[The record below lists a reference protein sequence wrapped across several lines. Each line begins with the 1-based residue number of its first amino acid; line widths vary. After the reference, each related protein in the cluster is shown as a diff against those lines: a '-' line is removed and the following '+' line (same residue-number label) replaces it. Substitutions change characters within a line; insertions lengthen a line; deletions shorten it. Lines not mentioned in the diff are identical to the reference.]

1 VDQPALPS
9 RGGLRLNLLGGFS
22 CTSDGR
28 VVAGIAYDKMR
39 ALLAY
44 LAVEPARDH
53 RRDVLAELLWSGSDP
68 QTARGN
74 LRRTLS
80 DLRRVLEPPDSPVLF
95 AATKSTIRFLPNAVV
110 DVVHFADAAPVQDV
124 DARADD
130 AHGKLALYAGEFM
143 AGFHLPGCPLF
154 EEWLLSW
161 REALHRRALALLEQV
176 GSLHEGRGEPARAL
190 PSALRWA
197 ELDPWNEAAHRRLM
211 RLYAAC
217 GQRAAALRQF
227 DLCRDLLY
235 EEFGVPPEPETAQL
249 AERLQEGAADAPP
262 TTAGAPA
269 LAHRPAPGERR
280 QATVLFCDLML
291 PGTDDLDDAIERLR
305 APRARCI
312 ECIEGFSG
320 FVVPMHGGGL
330 LAYFGYPRSHED
342 SAVRAVRA
350 ALALLREAVD
360 DVRIRVGVHTGLI
373 LTGEDIALPDSVG
386 KTSGV
391 AIQLRRCIDD
401 GQVVVS
407 EDTQRLAA
415 GYFRFSSLG
424 LHVLPD
430 AARPMKVFS
439 VDSDSGARNRLE
451 AATRLFPL
459 VGRVAEL
466 AQLAAAWDA
475 ARHGAAQAVLVRGDA
490 AIGKSRLV
498 HAFKQ
503 QLAGERHTVREL
515 RCFPEYEGS
524 PFHPL
529 LALLEGDLGF
539 LPGESP
545 ISKAAKLAAHLASVH
560 PSCDAR
566 MLPML
571 LSLCSL
577 PTVAASAPL
586 PAPQEQKRL
595 IHQFLRE
602 MLIPPARPWP
612 LLLVV
617 EDLHWADPSTLE
629 LLRTLPECDPQAG
642 ALLAVFTARPGIEPP
657 GAASVLSLEPLPPR
671 HIEALIRAVGGSLAT
686 AWVQRIVERAD
697 GVPLFAE
704 ELARNAALDDRAH
717 IPATLRDMLAA
728 RMDALGEAKPLIQ
741 LAATIG
747 REFSRDLLRQAAGS
761 EPTAFGQ
768 TMHGL
773 IQTGLILP
781 GLNDATCQFK
791 HALIQEAAYESQS
804 RSDRRRA
811 HRQIATALQG
821 ESADRET
828 ALPELVARHLGA
840 AGDVRQSVG
849 FWIRAAHH
857 ATATSSH
864 QEAIAHFEQGL
875 DALRSLPL
883 GAERDRDELSILL
896 SLCPA
901 LHTRHGYGS
910 PEATRATARID
921 VLREQGLDVPD
932 MFLVEWAGLRNTMA
946 RIGPGRVPEGAARL
960 LALARDDRVK
970 QQAAH
975 YAAAVGCFW
984 LGAFERSGGHAET
997 AMASYRPDDHQ
1008 PMLDLFDEDLSVSF
1022 AGHRAWALCFMGCVD
1037 QAITLSV
1044 GMIRQARAMR
1054 HPKTL
1059 AMALLFATMLH
1070 RWLNQHPQVLVLAA
1084 ETIPLTREHGMVHWT
1099 ATAELLHGKAQVMH
1113 EGRRDLSELKLLAA
1127 QMAAAAPSYATV
1139 RLVDMAELHL
1149 FLQLPDEALGLL
1161 AQSEAAESGTGT
1173 LQFAAERHRIEGEC
1187 LLARPE
1193 PDTEPAEACF
1203 QRALAISRR
1212 QGARLLELR
1221 SAVSL
1226 ARLWQRGGQHARA
1239 RRLLQAVYAGFT
1251 EGWEAPDLVAAAVLL
1266 QSLDRPMER

>member
-1 VDQPALPS
+1 MDPRARPS
-9 RGGLRLNLLGGFS
+9 GSGLRLNLLGGFS
-22 CTSDGR
+22 CTSNGR
-28 VVAGIAYDKMR
+28 AIPGMAYDKMR

-68 QTARGN
+68 PTARGN

-80 DLRRVLEPPDSPVLF
+80 DLRRVLESPDGPALF

-110 DVVHFADAAPVQDV
+110 DVVHFADAAPVQDG
-124 DARADD
+124 DTRSGD
-130 AHGKLALYAGEFM
+130 AHGKVELYVGEFM
-143 AGFHLPGCPLF
+143 AGFHLPDCPLF
-154 EEWLLSW
+154 EAWLLSW
-161 REALHRRALALLEQV
+161 REALHRRALALLEQI
-176 GSLHEGRGEPARAL
+176 GSLHEGRGDPAGAL

-211 RLYAAC
+211 RLYAAG

-227 DLCRDLLY
+227 EVCRDLLHK
-235 EEFGVPPEPETAQL
+235 ELGVRPERETEQL
-249 AERLQEGAADAPP
+249 ADRLREAPADAPP
-262 TTAGAPA
+262 AAMGTPA
-269 LAHRPAPGERR
+269 LPHRPAAGERR

-305 APRARCI
+305 SPRARCI
-312 ECIEGFSG
+312 ECLERFSG

-360 DVRIRVGVHTGLI
+360 GVQIRVGVHTGLI
-373 LTGEDIALPDSVG
+373 LTGEDIALPDTVG
-386 KTSGV
+386 QTSGI

-424 LHVLPD
+424 LRVLPD
-430 AARPMKVFS
+430 VARPMKLFS
-439 VDSDSGARNRLE
+439 VDSDSGARSRLE
-451 AATRLFPL
+451 AATHLVPL

-466 AQLAAAWDA
+466 AQLAAAWNA
-475 ARHGAAQAVLVRGDA
+475 ARHGTAQAVLVRGDA
-490 AIGKSRLV
+490 AIGKSRLL

-503 QLAGERHTVREL
+503 QLAGERHTMREL
-515 RCFPEYEGS
+515 RCFPEYERS

-529 LALLEGDLGF
+529 LALLEEDLGF
-539 LPGESP
+539 LPGEP
-545 ISKAAKLAAHLASVH
+545 PAAKAAKLAARLASAH

-566 MLPML
+566 MLPLL
-571 LSLCSL
+571 LSLYSL
-577 PTVAASAPL
+577 PPATAAAPV

-595 IHQFLRE
+595 ILQFLRE
-602 MLIPPARPWP
+602 MLIPPGSTLP

-629 LLRTLPECDPQAG
+629 LLSTLPEDDPRAG
-642 ALLAVFTARPGIEPP
+642 ALLAVFTARPGVEPP
-657 GAASVLSLEPLPPR
+657 VAASVLALGALPPR
-671 HIEALIRAVGGSLAT
+671 HIEALIRAVGGSLAP

-704 ELARNAALDDRAH
+704 ELAKTAALDDRAH

-728 RMDALGEAKPLIQ
+728 RMDALGEAKALIQ

-747 REFSRDLLRQAAGS
+747 REFSLELLQEASGC
-761 EPTAFGQ
+761 EPTTFAQ

-773 IQTGLILP
+773 MQTGLILP
-781 GLNDATCQFK
+781 GLNDATGQFK
-791 HALIQEAAYESQS
+791 HALIQEAAYESQT
-804 RSDRRRA
+804 RSDRRTA
-811 HRQIATALQG
+811 HRQIATVLQG
-821 ESADRET
+821 QGANHEAT
-828 ALPELVARHLGA
+828 LPERIAQHLGA
-840 AGDVRQSVG
+840 AGDVRASVG

-857 ATATSSH
+857 ATATSAH
-864 QEAIAHFEQGL
+864 EEAIAHLEQAL
-875 DALRSLPL
+875 DALRTLPT
-883 GAERDRDELSILL
+883 GIARDREEVAILL

-901 LHTRHGYGS
+901 LHARHGYGS

-921 VLREQGLDVPD
+921 VLRGQGLDVPD
-932 MFLVEWAGLRNTMA
+932 LFLVAWAGLRNTMA
-946 RIGPGRVPEGAARL
+946 RIGPGGVPEGAGRL
-960 LALARDDRVK
+960 LALAGDDRVK

-984 LGAFERSGGHAET
+984 LGAFKVSGEHA
-997 AMASYRPDDHQ
+997 AMAMAGYRPDDHH

-1022 AGHRAWALCFMGCVD
+1022 AGHRAWALCFMGCPD
-1037 QAITLSV
+1037 QAMALSG
-1044 GMIRQARAMR
+1044 GMVRQARVMR

-1070 RWLNQHPQVLVLAA
+1070 RWLNQYDDTLVLAA
-1084 ETIPLTREHGMVHWT
+1084 ETIALTREHGMVHWT
-1099 ATAELLHGKAQVMH
+1099 ATAELLHGKAEVMVK
-1113 EGRRDLSELKLLAA
+1113 GKRDLTDLKMLAA
-1127 QMAAAAPSYATV
+1127 QMAAAAPSYSTV

-1149 FLQLPDEALGLL
+1149 ALQLPDEALGLL
-1161 AQSEAAESGTGT
+1161 AQSEVAESGTGT

-1187 LLARPE
+1187 LLALAA
-1193 PDTEPAEACF
+1193 PDTDAAEACF
-1203 QRALAISRR
+1203 HRALAISRR

-1221 SAVSL
+1221 CAVSL
-1226 ARLWQRGGQHARA
+1226 ARMWQRGGQRARA
-1239 RRLLQAVYAGFT
+1239 RKLLAGVYACFT
-1251 EGWEAPDLVAAAVLL
+1251 EGWEAPDLVAAAALL
-1266 QSLDRPMER
+1266 RSLG